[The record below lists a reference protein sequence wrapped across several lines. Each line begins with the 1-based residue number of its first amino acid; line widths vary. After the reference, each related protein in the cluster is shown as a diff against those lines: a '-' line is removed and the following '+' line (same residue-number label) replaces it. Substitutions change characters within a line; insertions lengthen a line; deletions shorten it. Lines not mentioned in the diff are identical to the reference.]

1 MAVSWLQLLR
11 SQRLGRFQLPLA
23 LLLHRSGMRCVLLS
37 PLQAMCGS
45 MGTGEFGAG
54 VMYGFLA
61 CGSGLRMQEL
71 IGAIRTTT
79 TTPTAGTCMRAIGI
93 MRTMAITMM
102 STTVTRQM
110 FCEEKNPAFSPGL
123 SLPH

>member
-1 MAVSWLQLLR
+1 
-11 SQRLGRFQLPLA
+11 
-23 LLLHRSGMRCVLLS
+23 
-37 PLQAMCGS
+37 

-79 TTPTAGTCMRAIGI
+79 TTTMAGTFMRAIGI

-110 FCEEKNPAFSPGL
+110 FCEEKDPAFRRVFLCHIEDAHRRSGEHL
-123 SLPH
+123 VYVVMG